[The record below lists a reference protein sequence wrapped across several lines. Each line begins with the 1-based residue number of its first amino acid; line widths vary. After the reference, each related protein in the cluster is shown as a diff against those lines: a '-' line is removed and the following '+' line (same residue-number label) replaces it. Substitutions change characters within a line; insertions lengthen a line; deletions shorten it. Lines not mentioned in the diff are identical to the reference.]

1 MSEIM
6 RQIWTPQMQMLS
18 TIIVLLIVCLYALSI
33 VWISRDA
40 RLRGETPLKWMIVG
54 LVPGA
59 GIIAYLLL
67 RPPMLAMDRDEQEL
81 EVALKQRELMR
92 YGECVKCGY
101 PVKDDY
107 VLCPNCQT
115 KLRNLCSGCSK
126 PLEPSWSVCPYCT
139 TPVAGSKPVSSE
151 ATVTKPKRRRA
162 TSASSSTRS
171 RGAVRSTSHDATNK
185 SASTETK
192 PATKTSRPTQRRT
205 SSTRAQSKET
215 NEATSASSE
224 SAKTTS
230 AK

>member
-1 MSEIM
+1 MGEIM
-6 RQIWTPQMQMLS
+6 RQIWTPQMQMVF
-18 TIIVLLIVCLYALSI
+18 TIVVLLIVCLYALSI

-40 RLRGETPLKWMIVG
+40 RLRGETPLKWMVIG

-115 KLRNLCSGCSK
+115 KLRNLCSVCAK

-139 TPVAGSKPVSSE
+139 TPVSGSKSATSDSVVSKPRRRRATSSSSVSATRTRSTTRSTSHDSTKKPVSSE
-151 ATVTKPKRRRA
+151 TKPVA
-162 TSASSSTRS
+162 
-171 RGAVRSTSHDATNK
+171 K
-185 SASTETK
+185 SA
-192 PATKTSRPTQRRT
+192 RPTQR
-205 SSTRAQSKET
+205 K
-215 NEATSASSE
+215 ASSAR
-224 SAKTTS
+224 SQTKTTTETTS
-230 AK
+230 DSTGTLSTN

>member
-6 RQIWTPQMQMLS
+6 RQIWTPQMQMAF
-18 TIIVLLIVCLYALSI
+18 TIIILLIVCLYALSI

-40 RLRGETPLKWMIVG
+40 RLRGEAPMKWMIIG

-107 VLCPNCQT
+107 ILCPNCQT
-115 KLRNLCSGCSK
+115 QLRNMCPGCGK
-126 PLEPSWSVCPYCT
+126 PMEPSWPVCPYCT
-139 TPVAGSKPVSSE
+139 TPIAGAAPAVAE
-151 ATVTKPKRRRA
+151 ATTVAKPKRRRSTSGSSNNARNRSTSRKSTSAKA
-162 TSASSSTRS
+162 TSSDVKAASSSSESSQR
-171 RGAVRSTSHDATNK
+171 K
-185 SASTETK
+185 SAST
-192 PATKTSRPTQRRT
+192 
-205 SSTRAQSKET
+205 
-215 NEATSASSE
+215 N
-224 SAKTTS
+224 
-230 AK
+230 